1 MARFKIISKSDDS
14 IVRYEGK
21 PRYIGTYLKPSH
33 LEFNEIASP
42 TPIAWEVGDY
52 VDYPRTGMRYRL
64 YSIPQA
70 SKNANKGTYGGAFT
84 YTGVQFHAATK
95 ELEIALFR
103 DIVSNDNNIH
113 FSTSPDVATFEDV
126 YGIARRIQECMD
138 EFYPN
143 RWEIRVADFDDAEIS
158 DKIATKKD
166 FALSG
171 GTCLDA
177 LSKIYELWQDIG
189 WIHTYDADADKEIIT
204 IGYGNALR
212 GDNVSEEF
220 LYGKGKG
227 LTAIK
232 KNQINKDEFA
242 TRLYVYGSERNLPP
256 RYYTGFPN
264 AESADIRNLMLPIS
278 EWGMTD
284 GAPDPRKAYL
294 QNDEAVAKYGVIPK
308 VHYFDSEDAGADIY
322 PTVERLTIGEIR
334 NAMSSSDRY
343 YPSSVYSDYDRADAV
358 LYAENPVDDGV
369 LHRDGKQYEEV
380 LKKSIESFS
389 PTLTIPKNSTQTVNA
404 KGLLFDVTF
413 DYSGMGEVSIVPGM
427 NILVQGTKISSI
439 TATFELSDNI
449 TKQKE
454 ISVVSSIEAK
464 QISDNMWS
472 VAIPKMVL
480 KYNEKDYDV
489 FNAYLEVDLAI
500 TPESSS
506 ERNAIVIPPSN
517 PLQINFARLLPATF
531 TMRLRQIGFD
541 IEERAAQGKGKKI
554 SMKSGMCE
562 GRDFVISSCRYDI
575 EEDSWVL
582 TCNRQKDETLGVM
595 FPNLDYSIQ
604 PEDEFV
610 LIDIAMPDLY
620 VEVAMGRLLQ
630 EGERLLARA
639 SRGLYN
645 YEPSIDAKVMIDSGR
660 TLREGM
666 YMEITDEDIIDDN
679 TDFILIDTLNIY
691 EDEGAIPTYKVT
703 LRERR
708 KVTYKGTPSATTSA
722 NTSSVEEGVNE
733 SNDLARRLSA
743 LEILKDMFYWHDEAK
758 TIIATNYGLISK
770 QDMASNGKAQG
781 GGGSGGNAII
791 ITNWYEY
798 DPSLSQALGAGLGV
812 ELNKRLSDI
821 EDIDFS
827 EYATFSDV
835 NKAIADLINGAPAA
849 LDTLYEIAQVL
860 EGNVD
865 SINDILVAIGTKAEQ
880 KDLEALENRVS
891 GLEEGNDMFSWLDEE
906 HTTIITDK
914 NLIVGGDI
922 SDGGVGE
929 AVVGVTVIRINDD
942 DYYDERGDGI
952 IDISAAF
959 SNLDVDIDL
968 SDYYTKGEVNAIANN
983 IRAEIESND
992 MFSWYDDEHTTIV
1005 TEKNLIVN
1013 GDISDV
1019 GVSEAIVGVTAITI
1033 GDNVYYGEDG
1043 VIDLSE
1049 ALGSLDVDM
1058 SGYYTS
1064 DEVDG
1069 ILNQYQPISTAIN
1082 TDNIGEQT
1090 VARAGVSEIAG
1101 VAYGLVNDYDSPVLT
1116 ILGGADDGYDTF
1128 YFLGHILPEYNDAF
1142 FIGSDEYFYK
1152 CTSTNRIF
1160 AGSDNNNLWL
1170 LAGNKSGNKIIF
1182 GNALSCYTVIKD
1194 REKFAELGELGLEV
1208 YGSVFIPDGSLWI
1221 GDNEFCSLDEAVEL
1235 RGSLVVTG
1243 DVSSLGDSGGGT
1255 IVPDLEGYATEAW
1268 VGENFCTI
1276 SDVDT
1281 MFENFANNYYTDGD
1295 VDAMLEQYLPIDGGS
1310 VNKLHVDDFS
1320 ASSFSIQAIYNV
1332 DFIGAWNGRLDID
1345 GWVVIDGGLDVRA
1358 LYVYGGGIYFDDDNT
1373 NMIEVDS
1380 DGFHFSSK
1388 ATFYDRISVWADG
1401 EEMVWV
1407 NPDGIGTT
1415 GEVAAFA
1422 GRFDELVVGGYTEIL
1437 GDLYVDGEISGT
1449 TIDDI
1454 VERIETIE
1462 RRIGL

>member
-42 TPIAWEVGDY
+42 TPIDWEVGDY

-70 SKNANKGTYGGAFT
+70 SKNANKGTCGGAFT

-143 RWEIRVADFDDAEIS
+143 RWEIRVADFDDAEIA
-158 DKIATKKD
+158 DKVATKKD

-220 LYGKGKG
+220 LYGRGKG

-264 AESADIRNLMLPIS
+264 AESADIRNLMLPMS

-369 LHRDGKQYEEV
+369 LHRDGRQYEEV
-380 LKKSIESFS
+380 LKKSLASFS
-389 PTLTIPKNSTQTVNA
+389 PTLTIPKNSTQTINA
-404 KGLLFDVTF
+404 KALLFDVTF

-427 NILVQGTKISSI
+427 NILVQGTKISGI

-449 TKQKE
+449 TKQKD

-506 ERNAIVIPPSN
+506 ERNTIVIPPSN

-531 TMRLRQIGFD
+531 EMRLRQIGFD

-595 FPNLDYSIQ
+595 FPNVDYSIQ

-666 YMEITDEDIIDDN
+666 YMEITDEDIIDNN
-679 TDFILIDTLNIY
+679 TDYILIDTLNIY

-758 TIIATNYGLISK
+758 TIIATDYGLISK
-770 QDMASNGKAQG
+770 QDFASNAKSQG
-781 GGGSGGNAII
+781 GGTGGNAII
-791 ITNWYEY
+791 IENWYDY
-798 DPSLSQALGAGLGV
+798 DPSLLQALGAGLGV
-812 ELNKRLSDI
+812 ELDERLSKI

-827 EYATFSDV
+827 LYATEESV
-835 NKAIADLINGAPAA
+835 
-849 LDTLYEIAQVL
+849 TQVARGL
-860 EGNVD
+860 
-865 SINDILVAIGTKAEQ
+865 S
-880 KDLEALENRVS
+880 ALEDKVNELGGDS
-891 GLEEGNDMFSWLDEE
+891 DDMFTWLDEE
-906 HTTIITDK
+906 HTAIVAESSLIIK
-914 NLIVGGDI
+914 GDV
-922 SDGGVGE
+922 SDEGMGE
-929 AVVGVTVIRINDD
+929 AVVGVT
-942 DYYDERGDGI
+942 GI
-952 IDISAAF
+952 
-959 SNLDVDIDL
+959 
-968 SDYYTKGEVNAIANN
+968 
-983 IRAEIESND
+983 
-992 MFSWYDDEHTTIV
+992 
-1005 TEKNLIVN
+1005 LIN
-1013 GDISDV
+1013 GD
-1019 GVSEAIVGVTAITI
+1019 
-1033 GDNVYYGEDG
+1033 VYYGEDG
-1043 VIDLSE
+1043 IVDLSE
-1049 ALGSLDVDM
+1049 ALGNLNLSN
-1058 SGYYTS
+1058 YYTK
-1064 DEVDG
+1064 DEVNN
-1069 ILNQYQPISTAIN
+1069 L
-1082 TDNIGEQT
+1082 
-1090 VARAGVSEIAG
+1090 IAG
-1101 VAYGLVNDYDSPVLT
+1101 LQPEEEDDMFSWLDDDT
-1116 ILGGADDGYDTF
+1116 ILTE
-1128 YFLGHILPEYNDAF
+1128 HN
-1142 FIGSDEYFYK
+1142 
-1152 CTSTNRIF
+1152 
-1160 AGSDNNNLWL
+1160 
-1170 LAGNKSGNKIIF
+1170 
-1182 GNALSCYTVIKD
+1182 
-1194 REKFAELGELGLEV
+1194 
-1208 YGSVFIPDGSLWI
+1208 
-1221 GDNEFCSLDEAVEL
+1221 
-1235 RGSLVVTG
+1235 LVVNG
-1243 DVSSLGDSGGGT
+1243 DVSSTAEAEGGT
-1255 IVPDLEGYATEAW
+1255 SILPDLDDYATIDW
-1268 VGENFCTI
+1268 VLENFYTI
-1276 SDVDT
+1276 DDVNSMLSDVT
-1281 MFENFANNYYTDGD
+1281 SFGD
-1295 VDAMLEQYLPIDGGS
+1295 VEDMLASYLPLDGG
-1310 VNKLHVDDFS
+1310 VLNGDLTVDGEF
-1320 ASSFSIQAIYNV
+1320 AARSFSIQAIYGL
-1332 DFIGAWNGRLDID
+1332 DFIGSYGNSIDID
-1345 GWVVIDGGLDVRA
+1345 GWVVVYEGLDVGGA
-1358 LYVYGGGIYFDDDNT
+1358 LYVLGGYIYFDEEGSNGRNWIEINDN
-1373 NMIEVDS
+1373 
-1380 DGFHFSSK
+1380 GFYFSSK
-1388 ATFYDRISVWADG
+1388 VTIDSSLAVNDAYIDG
-1401 EEMVWV
+1401 DLNVQ
-1407 NPDGIGTT
+1407 
-1415 GEVAAFA
+1415 
-1422 GRFDELVVGGYTEIL
+1422 
-1437 GDLYVDGEISGT
+1437 GDLYVDGEISGI
-1449 TIDDI
+1449 TIDEINARLDAL
-1454 VERIETIE
+1454 E
-1462 RRIGL
+1462 GK

>member
-33 LEFNEIASP
+33 LEFSEIASP

-334 NAMSSSDRY
+334 NAMNSSDRY
-343 YPSSVYSDYDRADAV
+343 YPSSVYSDSDRADAV

-404 KGLLFDVTF
+404 KALLFDVTF

-427 NILVQGTKISSI
+427 NILVQGTKISGI
-439 TATFELSDNI
+439 TATFELSDN

-454 ISVVSSIEAK
+454 ISVISSIEAK

-480 KYNEKDYDV
+480 KYNEKDYDI

-506 ERNAIVIPPSN
+506 ERTALVIPPSN

-531 TMRLRQIGFD
+531 EMRLRQIGFD

-595 FPNLDYSIQ
+595 FPNIDYSIQ

-620 VEVAMGRLLQ
+620 VEVAMDRLLQ
-630 EGERLLARA
+630 EGEKLLARA

-645 YEPSIDAKVMIDSGR
+645 YEPSIDPKVMIDSGR

-666 YMEITDEDIIDDN
+666 YMEITDEDIIDNN
-679 TDFILIDTLNIY
+679 TDYILIDTLNIY

-758 TIIATNYGLISK
+758 TAIGTKYPLFSEKTIS
-770 QDMASNGKAQG
+770 SGGKGEDGQG
-781 GGGSGGNAII
+781 GGGSGVVVMDSWDEFDA
-791 ITNWYEY
+791 TL
-798 DPSLSQALGAGLGV
+798 PQVLGAILGIELHERLTAV
-812 ELNKRLSDI
+812 ENGQI
-821 EDIDFS
+821 DIDLS
-827 EYATFSDV
+827 KYAT
-835 NKAIADLINGAPAA
+835 IAFVEQTISDLIGGADSAY
-849 LDTLYEIAQVL
+849 DTLLEIQQILQGNEASIGTILEEIAKKASKDELKEVSDKVDDHDTRISDL
-860 EGNVD
+860 EEK
-865 SINDILVAIGTKAEQ
+865 NDMFRFVTDADGTKRIETEYPLSSTKTIASGGKGEKGEGGGGTGTVMAVEVNGEIHDAEDGIVTLPDYPTKAEYESKIAELDA
-880 KDLEALENRVS
+880 KDSQHTSGIAENKQEIDVIKPKV
-891 GLEEGNDMFSWLDEE
+891 EQNK
-906 HTTIITDK
+906 TDIK
-914 NLIVGGDI
+914 NLQDKDI
-922 SDGGVGE
+922 TIEEQIANIKKVTDRLVYDADTDTLKTGSNFASTKTVASGGVGE
-929 AVVGVTVIRINDD
+929 AGEEGGEGATTLDGLADVEIDFSGLTDEEQEQQGLRYDRQELTWKNRRIMYSQRINPSKQVWDITHNLGKIPNVKTVD
-942 DYYDERGDGI
+942 SNNELVFGTVTYPE
-952 IDISAAF
+952 IDRVVITFGAA
-959 SNLDVDIDL
+959 
-968 SDYYTKGEVNAIANN
+968 
-983 IRAEIESND
+983 
-992 MFSWYDDEHTTIV
+992 
-1005 TEKNLIVN
+1005 
-1013 GDISDV
+1013 
-1019 GVSEAIVGVTAITI
+1019 
-1033 GDNVYYGEDG
+1033 
-1043 VIDLSE
+1043 
-1049 ALGSLDVDM
+1049 
-1058 SGYYTS
+1058 
-1064 DEVDG
+1064 
-1069 ILNQYQPISTAIN
+1069 
-1082 TDNIGEQT
+1082 
-1090 VARAGVSEIAG
+1090 IAG
-1101 VAYGLVNDYDSPVLT
+1101 V
-1116 ILGGADDGYDTF
+1116 
-1128 YFLGHILPEYNDAF
+1128 
-1142 FIGSDEYFYK
+1142 
-1152 CTSTNRIF
+1152 
-1160 AGSDNNNLWL
+1160 
-1170 LAGNKSGNKIIF
+1170 
-1182 GNALSCYTVIKD
+1182 
-1194 REKFAELGELGLEV
+1194 V
-1208 YGSVFIPDGSLWI
+1208 Y
-1221 GDNEFCSLDEAVEL
+1221 LD
-1235 RGSLVVTG
+1235 
-1243 DVSSLGDSGGGT
+1243 
-1255 IVPDLEGYATEAW
+1255 
-1268 VGENFCTI
+1268 
-1276 SDVDT
+1276 
-1281 MFENFANNYYTDGD
+1281 
-1295 VDAMLEQYLPIDGGS
+1295 
-1310 VNKLHVDDFS
+1310 
-1320 ASSFSIQAIYNV
+1320 
-1332 DFIGAWNGRLDID
+1332 
-1345 GWVVIDGGLDVRA
+1345 
-1358 LYVYGGGIYFDDDNT
+1358 
-1373 NMIEVDS
+1373 
-1380 DGFHFSSK
+1380 
-1388 ATFYDRISVWADG
+1388 
-1401 EEMVWV
+1401 
-1407 NPDGIGTT
+1407 
-1415 GEVAAFA
+1415 
-1422 GRFDELVVGGYTEIL
+1422 
-1437 GDLYVDGEISGT
+1437 
-1449 TIDDI
+1449 
-1454 VERIETIE
+1454 
-1462 RRIGL
+1462 

>member
-64 YSIPQA
+64 YSIPQP

-143 RWEIRVADFDDAEIS
+143 RWEIRVADFDDAEIA
-158 DKIATKKD
+158 DKVATKKD

-220 LYGKGKG
+220 LYGRGMG

-308 VHYFDSEDAGADIY
+308 VHYFDSEDAGADIH

-389 PTLTIPKNSTQTVNA
+389 PTLTIPKNSTQTINA
-404 KGLLFDVTF
+404 KALLFDVTF

-454 ISVVSSIEAK
+454 ISVISSIEAK

-472 VAIPKMVL
+472 IAIPKMVL
-480 KYNEKDYDV
+480 KYNEKDYDI

-506 ERNAIVIPPSN
+506 ERTALVIPPSN

-531 TMRLRQIGFD
+531 EMRLRQIGFD

-575 EEDSWVL
+575 EDDSWIL

-595 FPNLDYSIQ
+595 FPNIDYSIQ

-620 VEVAMGRLLQ
+620 VVVAMDRLYQ
-630 EGERLLARA
+630 VGEKLLARA

-758 TIIATNYGLISK
+758 TAIGTKYPLFSEKTIS
-770 QDMASNGKAQG
+770 SGGKGEDGQ
-781 GGGSGGNAII
+781 GGGSGVVVMDSWDEFDATLPQVLGAILGIELHNRLTALESGNA
-791 ITNWYEY
+791 
-798 DPSLSQALGAGLGV
+798 DSP
-812 ELNKRLSDI
+812 
-821 EDIDFS
+821 
-827 EYATFSDV
+827 YAT
-835 NKAIADLINGAPAA
+835 IAFVEQTISDLIGGADSAF
-849 LDTLYEIAQVL
+849 DTLLEIQQILQGNEASIGTILEEIAKKASKDELKEVSDKVDDHETRLGKL
-860 EGNVD
+860 EEK
-865 SINDILVAIGTKAEQ
+865 NDMFRFVTDADGTTRIETEYPLSSTETIASGGKGEKGEGGTGTGTVMAVEVNGEIHDAEDGIVTLPDYPTKAEYDGKIAELDA
-880 KDLEALENRVS
+880 KDTQHTSGIAENKQEIEVIKPKVEKNVNDIGNLQRV
-891 GLEEGNDMFSWLDEE
+891 DEDIKSQIAE
-906 HTTIITDK
+906 IKKITDK
-914 NLIVGGDI
+914 FSYEEDGDILKTGSNLI
-922 SDGGVGE
+922 
-929 AVVGVTVIRINDD
+929 
-942 DYYDERGDGI
+942 
-952 IDISAAF
+952 
-959 SNLDVDIDL
+959 
-968 SDYYTKGEVNAIANN
+968 
-983 IRAEIESND
+983 
-992 MFSWYDDEHTTIV
+992 
-1005 TEKNLIVN
+1005 
-1013 GDISDV
+1013 
-1019 GVSEAIVGVTAITI
+1019 
-1033 GDNVYYGEDG
+1033 
-1043 VIDLSE
+1043 
-1049 ALGSLDVDM
+1049 SL
-1058 SGYYTS
+1058 
-1064 DEVDG
+1064 
-1069 ILNQYQPISTAIN
+1069 
-1082 TDNIGEQT
+1082 QT
-1090 VARAGVSEIAG
+1090 VGS
-1101 VAYGLVNDYDSPVLT
+1101 
-1116 ILGGADDGYDTF
+1116 GGRG
-1128 YFLGHILPEYNDAF
+1128 EE
-1142 FIGSDEYFYK
+1142 GS
-1152 CTSTNRIF
+1152 
-1160 AGSDNNNLWL
+1160 G
-1170 LAGNKSGNKIIF
+1170 
-1182 GNALSCYTVIKD
+1182 
-1194 REKFAELGELGLEV
+1194 
-1208 YGSVFIPDGSLWI
+1208 
-1221 GDNEFCSLDEAVEL
+1221 
-1235 RGSLVVTG
+1235 
-1243 DVSSLGDSGGGT
+1243 GDSGSSGTLDGLLDVTIDFGGATKEEEEGQVLAYDAESFEWKNRKTMHRHPQGVASDVWVITHNLNKVPNVKIIDSTGEQVFGTIKIGGT
-1255 IVPDLEGYATEAW
+1255 
-1268 VGENFCTI
+1268 
-1276 SDVDT
+1276 
-1281 MFENFANNYYTDGD
+1281 NNEDP
-1295 VDAMLEQYLPIDGGS
+1295 M
-1310 VNKLHVDDFS
+1310 
-1320 ASSFSIQAIYNV
+1320 
-1332 DFIGAWNGRLDID
+1332 
-1345 GWVVIDGGLDVRA
+1345 
-1358 LYVYGGGIYFDDDNT
+1358 
-1373 NMIEVDS
+1373 NMIRVIF
-1380 DGFHFSSK
+1380 G
-1388 ATFYDRISVWADG
+1388 G
-1401 EEMVWV
+1401 
-1407 NPDGIGTT
+1407 
-1415 GEVAAFA
+1415 AF
-1422 GRFDELVVGGYTEIL
+1422 
-1437 GDLYVDGEISGT
+1437 SGT
-1449 TIDDI
+1449 AYLD
-1454 VERIETIE
+1454 
-1462 RRIGL
+1462 